1 MSHDLDE
8 SLQAALRP
16 LDPGETF
23 TQQVMSRIAKEPP
36 RSGWPRSYRAVALHG
51 SWMALAA
58 SLVLAIIITHQWE
71 ERRTQQGLQ
80 ARRQLIQ
87 ALRVTDQKLDL
98 AYRAVKDSQRRALKN
113 FGA

>member
-8 SLQAALRP
+8 SLRAALRP
-16 LDPGETF
+16 DDPGEAF
-23 TQQVMSRIAKEPP
+23 TQQVMSRIAREPRRSRWTPSP
-36 RSGWPRSYRAVALHG
+36 RAIALHG

-58 SLVLAIIITHQWE
+58 SIVLAILITHQWE
-71 ERRTQQGLQ
+71 VRRTQQGLK
-80 ARRQLIQ
+80 ARRELIE

-113 FGA
+113 IGA